1 MHINLPCQLLTVYM
15 LYNITDNTYRF
26 RDYFSKIYVE
36 KWQNIEN
43 SKKNPKMMFNVMIQT
58 SKYRTLNTSN
68 IYTPNFEHLEN
79 EPEPYFYMFIQLLK
93 ASATFPTIMVTT
105 YTTC

>member
-1 MHINLPCQLLTVYM
+1 MHINLPCQLLTVYK

-58 SKYRTLNTSN
+58 RDGMNIKIPNTEH
-68 IYTPNFEHLEN
+68 FEHLHTE
-79 EPEPYFYMFIQLLK
+79 L
-93 ASATFPTIMVTT
+93 
-105 YTTC
+105 